1 MSYSTK
7 TMLLLLVSA
16 VLLSCQQEQS
26 SQPENAVPTEPQTE
40 QVTDSNVV
48 EVIAKDFM
56 CEVQDQLRSGWTT
69 FRLINEGHATHFF
82 LLNKLPEGISFEK
95 YRDEG
100 SKVFDHVWDAIRLE
114 GISTEAAGAMLG
126 ELLPQWYFGVKQTGG
141 TGFIAPGET
150 AQTTMKLEPGLY
162 AMECY
167 IKTETGLF
175 HTTMGMI
182 RPVTVIEESTGA
194 SPPEADM
201 EMTLTN
207 FKFEISGAPVIGEN
221 TVAVHFAE
229 HPEFGLGNDVQL
241 ARLGEDA
248 DMQELI
254 DWMDWMNIGGLQSP
268 SPAYFLGGT
277 QEMPVGNTAYFTVD
291 LEPGHYAWIAESAA
305 AKGMLE
311 SFVIEEAE

>member
-56 CEVQDQLRSGWTT
+56 FEVQDQLRSGWTT

-162 AMECY
+162 AME
-167 IKTETGLF
+167 
-175 HTTMGMI
+175 
-182 RPVTVIEESTGA
+182 
-194 SPPEADM
+194 PPEADM